1 MTDHPEL
8 RFGAGLAD
16 QPEHW
21 PVSSSE
27 VVHETGRVISVRRDT
42 VAPAGAEPFVRDVVV
57 HPGAVGV
64 VALDSAN
71 RMLLVRQ
78 YRHPV
83 GYKLLEPPAGLLDV
97 QGEQYRLG
105 AERELWE
112 ETATKAADWRIL
124 VDAFTSPGLTN
135 EAVRI
140 FLARD
145 LSPANESFE
154 RLHEEADMETVWAPL
169 IDVVG
174 AVLAG
179 QLQNPILVMGSL
191 ATWTA
196 LNGPGFDT
204 LRPADSPWPAKDLPA
219 KDLAAKNLPAKDH

>member
-42 VAPAGAEPFVRDVVV
+42 IAPVGAEPFVRDVVV

-64 VALDSAN
+64 VALDENN

-145 LSPANESFE
+145 LSPADESFE

-179 QLQNPILVMGSL
+179 QLQNPILIMGAL

-204 LRPADSPWPAKDLPA
+204 LRPADSPWPAKD
-219 KDLAAKNLPAKDH
+219 HT

>member
-42 VAPAGAEPFVRDVVV
+42 IAPPVGEEFVRDVVV

-64 VALDSAN
+64 VALDENN

-83 GYKLLEPPAGLLDV
+83 GFKLLEPPAGLLDV

-145 LSPANESFE
+145 LSPADGSFE

-191 ATWTA
+191 AAWTA

-204 LRPADSPWPAKDLPA
+204 LRPADSPWPAKD
-219 KDLAAKNLPAKDH
+219 H

>member
-1 MTDHPEL
+1 MTDYPEL

-16 QPEHW
+16 QPERW
-21 PVSSSE
+21 PVSASE
-27 VVHETGRVISVRRDT
+27 TVHETGRVISVRRDT
-42 VAPAGAEPFVRDVVV
+42 IEPPVGEQFVRDVVV

-64 VALDSAN
+64 VALDENN

-83 GYKLLEPPAGLLDV
+83 GYKLLEAPAGLLDV
-97 QGEQYRLG
+97 QGEQYRSG

-124 VDAFTSPGLTN
+124 IDAFTSPGLTN

-145 LSPANESFE
+145 LSPADESFE

-169 IDVVG
+169 LDVV
-174 AVLAG
+174 AAALAG
-179 QLQNPILVMGSL
+179 HLQNPILIMGAL
-191 ATWTA
+191 AAWTA

-204 LRPADSPWPAKDLPA
+204 LRPADSPWPAKDLKPEA
-219 KDLAAKNLPAKDH
+219 

>member
-1 MTDHPEL
+1 MTDHPVL

-16 QPEHW
+16 SREAW
-21 PVSSSE
+21 DVSASE
-27 VVHETGRVISVRRDT
+27 VVHSTGRVISVRRDHVT
-42 VAPAGAEPFVRDVVV
+42 PPNGGDSFVRDVVV

-64 VALDSAN
+64 VALDPDN

-83 GYKLLEPPAGLLDV
+83 GYRLLEPPAGLLDV
-97 QGEQYRLG
+97 AGEEYRLG

-112 ETATKAADWRIL
+112 EAATKAADWRVL

-145 LSPANESFE
+145 LSEASETYD

-169 IDVVG
+169 VEVVG

-179 QLQNPILVMGSL
+179 DLHNPILVMGAL
-191 ATWTA
+191 AAWSA
-196 LNGPGFDT
+196 LNGPGFDN
-204 LRPADSPWPAKDLPA
+204 LRPADAPWPAKD
-219 KDLAAKNLPAKDH
+219 

>member
-1 MTDHPEL
+1 MKDFPEL

-16 QPEHW
+16 VPEKW
-21 PVSSSE
+21 PVASSE
-27 VVHETGRVISVRRDT
+27 VVHETGRVISVRRDHLD
-42 VAPAGAEPFVRDVVV
+42 PPGRDPFVRDVVV

-64 VALDSAN
+64 VALDENN

-83 GYKLLEPPAGLLDV
+83 GHRLLEPPAGLLDV

-112 ETATKAADWRIL
+112 ETGTKAADWRIL
-124 VDAFTSPGLTN
+124 VDAFTSPGLTD

-145 LSPANESFE
+145 LSAADEAYD
-154 RLHEEADMETVWAPL
+154 RRHEEADMETVWAPL

-179 QLQNPILVMGSL
+179 HLHNPILVMGAL

-204 LRPADSPWPAKDLPA
+204 LRPADSPWPAKDR
-219 KDLAAKNLPAKDH
+219 

>member
-1 MTDHPEL
+1 MDHPEL

-16 QPEHW
+16 VPEKW

-27 VVHETGRVISVRRDT
+27 TVHSTGRVISVRRDT
-42 VAPAGAEPFVRDVVV
+42 IEPPGRDTFVRDVVV

-64 VALDSAN
+64 VALDDKN

-83 GYKLLEPPAGLLDV
+83 GYRLLEPPAGLLDV

-105 AERELWE
+105 GERELWE
-112 ETATKAADWRIL
+112 ETGTKAADWRIL

-145 LSPANESFE
+145 LSPADEAYT

-169 IDVVG
+169 VEVVG

-179 QLQNPILVMGSL
+179 HLQNPILVMGSL
-191 ATWTA
+191 AAWTA
-196 LNGPGFDT
+196 LNGPGFET
-204 LRPADSPWPAKDLPA
+204 LRPADSPWPAKDL
-219 KDLAAKNLPAKDH
+219 

>member
-16 QPEHW
+16 SKESW

-27 VVHETGRVISVRRDT
+27 IVHSTGRVISVRRDH
-42 VAPAGAEPFVRDVVV
+42 VVPPSEGEPFVRDVVV

-64 VALDSAN
+64 VALDPNN

-83 GYKLLEPPAGLLDV
+83 GFRLLEPPAGLLDV
-97 QGEQYRLG
+97 AGEDYRIG

-112 ETATKAADWRIL
+112 EAATKAADWRVL

-145 LSPANESFE
+145 LSEASEVYD

-169 IDVVG
+169 VDVVG

-179 QLQNPILVMGSL
+179 DLHNPILVMGAL
-191 ATWTA
+191 AAWTA
-196 LNGPGFDT
+196 LNGPGFDS
-204 LRPADSPWPAKDLPA
+204 LRPADSPWPAKDSPA
-219 KDLAAKNLPAKDH
+219 P

>member
-1 MTDHPEL
+1 MSDHPVL

-16 QPEHW
+16 SPESW
-21 PVSSSE
+21 EVSSSE
-27 VVHETGRVISVRRDT
+27 VVHSTGRVISVRRDHIDK
-42 VAPAGAEPFVRDVVV
+42 PGQDPFIRDVVV

-83 GYKLLEPPAGLLDV
+83 GYRLLEAPAGLLDV

-105 AERELWE
+105 GERELWE
-112 ETATKAADWRIL
+112 ETGTKAADWRVL
-124 VDAFTSPGLTN
+124 VDAFTSPGLTD

-145 LSPANESFE
+145 LSPADEDYD

-174 AVLAG
+174 AVFAG
-179 QLQNPILVMGSL
+179 HLHNPILVMGSL
-191 ATWTA
+191 AAWTA

-204 LRPADSPWPAKDLPA
+204 LRPADSPWPAKDR
-219 KDLAAKNLPAKDH
+219 

>member
-42 VAPAGAEPFVRDVVV
+42 VAPVGAEPFVRDVVV

-145 LSPANESFE
+145 LSPADETFQRE
-154 RLHEEADMETVWAPL
+154 AEEADMETVWAPL

-191 ATWTA
+191 AAWTA

-204 LRPADSPWPAKDLPA
+204 LRPANSPWPAKDRRI
-219 KDLAAKNLPAKDH
+219 

>member
-1 MTDHPEL
+1 MKDHPEL

-16 QPEHW
+16 VREQW
-21 PVSSSE
+21 PVSASE
-27 VVHETGRVISVRRDT
+27 VVHTTGRVISVRRDT
-42 VAPAGAEPFVRDVVV
+42 VAPPGQDSFVRDVVV

-64 VALDSAN
+64 VALDDDH

-83 GYKLLEPPAGLLDV
+83 GYRLLEPPAGLLDV

-105 AERELWE
+105 GERELWE

-124 VDAFTSPGLTN
+124 VDAFTSPGMTT
-135 EAVRI
+135 EAIRI

-145 LSPANESFE
+145 LSPDDESYD

-179 QLQNPILVMGSL
+179 HLQNPILVMGSL
-191 ATWTA
+191 AAWTA
-196 LNGPGFDT
+196 LNGPGFES
-204 LRPADSPWPAKDLPA
+204 LRPADSPWPAKDR
-219 KDLAAKNLPAKDH
+219 

>member
-1 MTDHPEL
+1 MTTDHPVL

-16 QPEHW
+16 SRESW
-21 PVSSSE
+21 EVSSSE
-27 VVHETGRVISVRRDT
+27 VVHSTGRVISVRRDQIIPPNGGET
-42 VAPAGAEPFVRDVVV
+42 FTRDVVV

-64 VALDSAN
+64 VALDPDN

-83 GYKLLEPPAGLLDV
+83 GYRLLEPPAGLLDV
-97 QGEQYRLG
+97 QGEAYQLG

-112 ETATKAADWRIL
+112 EAATKAADWRVL

-140 FLARD
+140 FLARE
-145 LSPANESFE
+145 LSEAPETYD

-169 IDVVG
+169 VDVVG
-174 AVLAG
+174 
-179 QLQNPILVMGSL
+179 
-191 ATWTA
+191 
-196 LNGPGFDT
+196 
-204 LRPADSPWPAKDLPA
+204 
-219 KDLAAKNLPAKDH
+219 

>member
-1 MTDHPEL
+1 MKDHPEL

-16 QPEHW
+16 VPEQW

-27 VVHETGRVISVRRDT
+27 VVHRTGRVISVRRDT
-42 VAPAGAEPFVRDVVV
+42 VAPPGQDSFVRDVVV

-64 VALDSAN
+64 VALDEDN

-83 GYKLLEPPAGLLDV
+83 GYRLLEPAAGLLDV
-97 QGEQYRLG
+97 PGEQYRLG
-105 AERELWE
+105 GERELWE
-112 ETATKAADWRIL
+112 ETGTKAADWRIL

-135 EAVRI
+135 EAIRI

-145 LSPANESFE
+145 LSPADEAYD
-154 RLHEEADMETVWAPL
+154 RRHEEADMETVWAPL

-174 AVLAG
+174 GVLAG
-179 QLQNPILVMGSL
+179 HLQNPVLVMGSL
-191 ATWTA
+191 AAWTA

-204 LRPADSPWPAKDLPA
+204 LRPADSPWPAKDLA
-219 KDLAAKNLPAKDH
+219 

>member
-1 MTDHPEL
+1 MKQHPEL

-16 QPEHW
+16 VREQW
-21 PVSSSE
+21 PVTSSE

-42 VAPAGAEPFVRDVVV
+42 VEPAGGGDAFVRDVVV

-64 VALDSAN
+64 VALDENN

-83 GYKLLEPPAGLLDV
+83 GYRLLEPPAGLLDV

-105 AERELWE
+105 GERELWE
-112 ETATKAADWRIL
+112 ETGTKAADWRIL
-124 VDAFTSPGLTN
+124 VDAFTSPGMTT
-135 EAVRI
+135 EAIRI

-145 LSPANESFE
+145 LSAADESYD

-174 AVLAG
+174 GVLAG
-179 QLQNPILVMGSL
+179 HLQNPTLVMGSL
-191 ATWTA
+191 AAWTA

-204 LRPADSPWPAKDLPA
+204 LRPADSPWPAKDL
-219 KDLAAKNLPAKDH
+219 

>member
-1 MTDHPEL
+1 MTDHPVL

-16 QPEHW
+16 SREAW
-21 PVSSSE
+21 DVSASE
-27 VVHETGRVISVRRDT
+27 VVHSTGRVISVRRDHVT
-42 VAPAGAEPFVRDVVV
+42 PPNGGESFVRDVVV

-64 VALDSAN
+64 VALDPDN

-83 GYKLLEPPAGLLDV
+83 GYRLLEPPAGLLDV
-97 QGEQYRLG
+97 AGEEYRLG

-112 ETATKAADWRIL
+112 EAATKAADWRVL

-145 LSPANESFE
+145 LSEATETYD

-169 IDVVG
+169 VDVVG

-179 QLQNPILVMGSL
+179 DLHNPILVMGAL
-191 ATWTA
+191 AAWSA
-196 LNGPGFDT
+196 LNGPGFDN
-204 LRPADSPWPAKDLPA
+204 LRPADAPWPAKD
-219 KDLAAKNLPAKDH
+219 

>member
-1 MTDHPEL
+1 MTDYPEL

-16 QPEHW
+16 QPERW

-27 VVHETGRVISVRRDT
+27 VVHETGRVISVRRD
-42 VAPAGAEPFVRDVVV
+42 AIEPPGGQQFVRDVVV

-64 VALDSAN
+64 VALDENN

-83 GYKLLEPPAGLLDV
+83 GYKLLEAPAGLLDV

-124 VDAFTSPGLTN
+124 VDAFTSPGLTD

-145 LSPANESFE
+145 LSPADESFE
-154 RLHEEADMETVWAPL
+154 RLHEEAHMETVWAPL
-169 IDVVG
+169 VDVVG

-179 QLQNPILVMGSL
+179 HLQNPILVMGSL
-191 ATWTA
+191 AAWTA
-196 LNGPGFDT
+196 LNGPGFET
-204 LRPADSPWPAKDLPA
+204 LRPANYPWPAKDR
-219 KDLAAKNLPAKDH
+219 

>member
-1 MTDHPEL
+1 MKDYPEL

-16 QPEHW
+16 RPERW
-21 PVSSSE
+21 PVSASE
-27 VVHETGRVISVRRDT
+27 TVHETGRVISVRRDT
-42 VAPAGAEPFVRDVVV
+42 IEPPGGTPFVRDVVV

-64 VALDSAN
+64 VALDENN

-83 GYKLLEPPAGLLDV
+83 GHKLLEAPAGLLDV

-145 LSPANESFE
+145 LSPADESFE
-154 RLHEEADMETVWAPL
+154 REAEEADMETVWAP
-169 IDVVG
+169 IVDVVG

-179 QLQNPILVMGSL
+179 QLQNPILIMGAL
-191 ATWTA
+191 AAWTA

-204 LRPADSPWPAKDLPA
+204 LRPADAPWPAKDR
-219 KDLAAKNLPAKDH
+219 

>member
-8 RFGAGLAD
+8 RYGEGLQDAR
-16 QPEHW
+16 EAW
-21 PVSSSE
+21 TVTESE
-27 VVHETGRVISVRRDT
+27 TVHSTGRVISVRRDHIT
-42 VAPAGAEPFVRDVVV
+42 PPGDGEPFVRDIVV

-64 VALDSAN
+64 VALDENN

-83 GYKLLEPPAGLLDV
+83 GYRLLEPPAGLLDIA
-97 QGEQYRLG
+97 GEDYRIG

-112 ETATKAADWRIL
+112 EAATKAADWRVL

-145 LSPANESFE
+145 LSAAAEAYD
-154 RLHEEADMETVWAPL
+154 RLHEEADMEVVWAPL
-169 IDVVG
+169 ADVVK
-174 AVLAG
+174 AALAG
-179 QLQNPILVMGSL
+179 DLHNPVLVMGSL
-191 ATWTA
+191 AAWA
-196 LNGPGFDT
+196 SLHGDGFNS
-204 LRPADSPWPAKDLPA
+204 LRPANTPWPAKDA
-219 KDLAAKNLPAKDH
+219 

>member
-1 MTDHPEL
+1 MKDHPEL
-8 RFGAGLAD
+8 RFGGGLTD
-16 QPEHW
+16 VPERW

-27 VVHETGRVISVRRDT
+27 VVHETGRVISVRRDHLD
-42 VAPAGAEPFVRDVVV
+42 PPGRESFVRDVVV
-57 HPGAVGV
+57 HPGAVGI
-64 VALDSAN
+64 VALDSGN

-83 GYKLLEPPAGLLDV
+83 GYRLLEPPAGLLDV
-97 QGEQYRLG
+97 QGENYRLA

-112 ETATKAADWRIL
+112 ETGAKAADWRVL
-124 VDAFTSPGLTN
+124 VDAFTSPGLTD

-145 LSPANESFE
+145 LSPADEAYD

-169 IDVVG
+169 VDVVA

-179 QLQNPILVMGSL
+179 HLHNPILVMGSL

-196 LNGPGFDT
+196 LNGPGLDT
-204 LRPADSPWPAKDLPA
+204 LRPPETPWPAKDR
-219 KDLAAKNLPAKDH
+219 

>member
-1 MTDHPEL
+1 MTDHPVL

-16 QPEHW
+16 SREAW
-21 PVSSSE
+21 EISSSE
-27 VVHETGRVISVRRDT
+27 VVHSTGRVISVRRDH
-42 VAPAGAEPFVRDVVV
+42 VVPPNGGESFVRDVVV

-64 VALDSAN
+64 VALDPDN

-83 GYKLLEPPAGLLDV
+83 GYRLLEPPAGLLDV
-97 QGEQYRLG
+97 AGEEYRLG

-112 ETATKAADWRIL
+112 EAATKAADWRVL

-145 LSPANESFE
+145 LSEATETYN

-169 IDVVG
+169 VDVVG

-179 QLQNPILVMGSL
+179 DLHNPILVMGAL
-191 ATWTA
+191 AAWSA
-196 LNGPGFDT
+196 LNGPGFDN
-204 LRPADSPWPAKDLPA
+204 LRPADSPWPAKD
-219 KDLAAKNLPAKDH
+219 

>member
-1 MTDHPEL
+1 MKDFPEL
-8 RFGAGLAD
+8 RFGGGLAD
-16 QPEHW
+16 KPEHW
-21 PVSSSE
+21 PVSASE

-42 VAPAGAEPFVRDVVV
+42 VTPAGADSFVRDVVV

-64 VALDSAN
+64 VALDSDN

-83 GYKLLEPPAGLLDV
+83 GYRLLEPPAGLLDV

-112 ETATKAADWRIL
+112 ETGTKAADWRLL

-145 LSPANESFE
+145 LSPADEAFKRE
-154 RLHEEADMETVWAPL
+154 HEEADMETVWAPL
-169 IDVVG
+169 VDVVG

-191 ATWTA
+191 AAWTA
-196 LNGPGFDT
+196 LNGPGFDV
-204 LRPADSPWPAKDLPA
+204 LRAADSPWPAKD
-219 KDLAAKNLPAKDH
+219 H

>member
-1 MTDHPEL
+1 MKDHPVL

-16 QPEHW
+16 SREAW
-21 PVSSSE
+21 DVASSE
-27 VVHETGRVISVRRDT
+27 VVHSTGRVISVRRDQ
-42 VAPAGAEPFVRDVVV
+42 VVPPSGGEPFVRDVVV

-64 VALDSAN
+64 VALDSDN

-83 GYKLLEPPAGLLDV
+83 GYRLLEPPAGLLDV
-97 QGEQYRLG
+97 AGEDYQVG

-112 ETATKAADWRIL
+112 EAATKAADWRVL

-140 FLARD
+140 FLARE
-145 LSPANESFE
+145 LSEASEVYD

-169 IDVVG
+169 VDVVG

-179 QLQNPILVMGSL
+179 DLHNPILVMGAL
-191 ATWTA
+191 AAWSA
-196 LNGPGFDT
+196 LNGPGFNN
-204 LRPADSPWPAKDLPA
+204 LRPANAPWPAKD
-219 KDLAAKNLPAKDH
+219 

>member
-8 RFGAGLAD
+8 RLGAGLAD
-16 QPEHW
+16 ERESW
-21 PVSSSE
+21 PVGGSE
-27 VVHETGRVISVRRDT
+27 IVHRTGRVISIRRDEIIPP
-42 VAPAGAEPFVRDVVV
+42 VGGEPFVRDVVV

-64 VALDSAN
+64 VALDQQH

-83 GYKLLEPPAGLLDV
+83 GYRLLEPPAGLLDV
-97 QGEQYRLG
+97 QGEAYRIG

-112 ETATKAADWRIL
+112 EAATKATDWRVL

-145 LSPANESFE
+145 LSVADETYD

-169 IDVVG
+169 EDVVR
-174 AVLAG
+174 AALAG
-179 QLQNPILVMGSL
+179 DLHNPVLVMGSL
-191 ATWTA
+191 AAWTA
-196 LNGPGFDT
+196 LNGDGFDA
-204 LRPADSPWPAKDLPA
+204 LRPADAPWPAKDS
-219 KDLAAKNLPAKDH
+219 

>member
-1 MTDHPEL
+1 MKDHPVL

-16 QPEHW
+16 AQESW
-21 PVSSSE
+21 EVASSE
-27 VVHETGRVISVRRDT
+27 VVHSTGRVISVRRDQVVPPT
-42 VAPAGAEPFVRDVVV
+42 GGEPFVRDVVV

-64 VALDSAN
+64 VALDSQN

-83 GYKLLEPPAGLLDV
+83 GYRLLEPPAGLLDV
-97 QGEQYRLG
+97 AGEDYQVG

-112 ETATKAADWRIL
+112 EAATKAADWRVL
-124 VDAFTSPGLTN
+124 VDAFTSPGLTD

-145 LSPANESFE
+145 LSEASETYD

-169 IDVVG
+169 VDVVG
-174 AVLAG
+174 AALAG
-179 QLQNPILVMGSL
+179 ELHNPILVMGSL
-191 ATWTA
+191 AAWAA
-196 LNGPGFDT
+196 LNGPGFDN
-204 LRPADSPWPAKDLPA
+204 LRPANAPWPAKD
-219 KDLAAKNLPAKDH
+219 